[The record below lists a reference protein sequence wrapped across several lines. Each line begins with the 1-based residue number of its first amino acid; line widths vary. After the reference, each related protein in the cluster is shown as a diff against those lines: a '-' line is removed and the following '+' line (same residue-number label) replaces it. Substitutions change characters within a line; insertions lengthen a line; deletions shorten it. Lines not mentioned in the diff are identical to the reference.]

1 MPLTLNNWKHLIRT
15 DYRDGRLV
23 GYTIAF
29 YRPDGEWYDQ
39 IRYDSHERKKGR
51 LVAAPHL
58 HLKVKSAFKEDAD
71 RATAEIR
78 TIIENGLPLIAEIS
92 GRPDTEDET

>member
-1 MPLTLNNWKHLIRT
+1 MPLTLKNWKHLIRT

-39 IRYDSHERKKGR
+39 IRYDSHER
-51 LVAAPHL
+51 
-58 HLKVKSAFKEDAD
+58 
-71 RATAEIR
+71 
-78 TIIENGLPLIAEIS
+78 
-92 GRPDTEDET
+92 